1 MPHRMPRPVLALA
14 LAAGALSAPPLAAQS
29 AETTLVTTR
38 YTCARGVEV
47 PASYINAPDTSLVV
61 IHVEGRQITLFS
73 EETGSG
79 ARYAWP
85 SDGAGYV
92 WWTKGKEATLF
103 WKEGGQETPILEGC
117 VELG

>member
-1 MPHRMPRPVLALA
+1 MPHRTPHPVLALA
-14 LAAGALSAPPLAAQS
+14 LAASAFAAPLAAQT

-47 PASYINAPDTSLVV
+47 PASYINAPDVALAV
-61 IHVEGRQITLFS
+61 IHVEGRQITLYG
-73 EETGSG
+73 EAAASG

-92 WWTKGKEATLF
+92 WWVKGTEATLS

-117 VELG
+117 TEQG